1 MLEAGKLQQRLN
13 QLSLAVASFKEY
25 TCTDIAIS
33 SINLKIKI
41 LNYKVLKN
49 RVFLASEEE

>member
-41 LNYKVLKN
+41 LNYKVRCKILGKGGPP
-49 RVFLASEEE
+49 